1 MAEQLKS
8 TENPGGGPAP
18 GGFWVTA
25 KAWWDGATTDS
36 ASVKRNLAML
46 GGVTLAAMLCIWSL
60 RSARSSKQATCS
72 CTMCWQ
78 GHPRCHRRLAI
89 RGATCGCSSMAEHQ
103 LPKLTVRVRFPSSA
117 PMKNRQVEGGLPN
130 PH

>member
-8 TENPGGGPAP
+8 TENPGEGPAP

-25 KAWWDGATTDS
+25 KAWWDGATRDS

-60 RSARSSKQATCS
+60 
-72 CTMCWQ
+72 
-78 GHPRCHRRLAI
+78 GGVLAI
-89 RGATCGCSSMAEHQ
+89 IVGSVHVWSMAGAGAGAASVLAALGIRLHR
-103 LPKLTVRVRFPSSA
+103 KRRA
-117 PMKNRQVEGGLPN
+117 P
-130 PH
+130 

>member
-8 TENPGGGPAP
+8 TENPDQGLAP

-25 KAWWDGATTDS
+25 NAWWDGATRDS

-60 RSARSSKQATCS
+60 GGVLAIIVGSVHVWSMAGAGAGVASVLAALGIRL
-72 CTMCWQ
+72 
-78 GHPRCHRRLAI
+78 HRRR
-89 RGATCGCSSMAEHQ
+89 RG
-103 LPKLTVRVRFPSSA
+103 P
-117 PMKNRQVEGGLPN
+117 
-130 PH
+130 